1 MANENQVGAASDSVS
16 IKVVYPNTTE
26 NLTEDKEAEN
36 QASFPTNEKESSEEN
51 IQDDNASKKDEEVSF
66 SKDIFENELAMTI
79 DAIYSQPYTDYRGDM
94 PIINPQLKLSYSICP
109 STPTVTMQK
118 DAIKRLI
125 NVWKNDE
132 TFSYDHT
139 RDLTRSFELK
149 QVELKSDTVS
159 FIGNINKS
167 HEPLVDIQYML
178 RKEWERASLTSQ
190 ENNQSQ
196 NKGMS
201 IILN

>member
-36 QASFPTNEKESSEEN
+36 QASFPTNEKGSSEEN

-109 STPTVTMQK
+109 STPTVPMQK
-118 DAIKRLI
+118 DAIRRLL
-125 NVWKNDE
+125 NVWENDE
-132 TFSYDHT
+132 TYPSDHT
-139 RDLTRSFELK
+139 RDLTSSFELK
-149 QVELKSDTVS
+149 QVELNPDTVS

-167 HEPLVDIQYML
+167 HEPLVEIQYML

-190 ENNQSQ
+190 ANNQSH
-196 NKGMS
+196 NEGME

>member
-26 NLTEDKEAEN
+26 NLTGDKEAEN
-36 QASFPTNEKESSEEN
+36 QASFPTNEKGSSEEN

-109 STPTVTMQK
+109 STPTVPMQK
-118 DAIKRLI
+118 DAIRRLL
-125 NVWKNDE
+125 NVWENDE
-132 TFSYDHT
+132 TYPSDHT
-139 RDLTRSFELK
+139 RDLTSSFELK
-149 QVELKSDTVS
+149 QVELNPDTVS

-167 HEPLVDIQYML
+167 HEPLVEIQYML

-190 ENNQSQ
+190 ANNQSH
-196 NKGMS
+196 NEGME

>member
-26 NLTEDKEAEN
+26 NLTEDKEAKN
-36 QASFPTNEKESSEEN
+36 QASFPTNEKGSSEEN

-109 STPTVTMQK
+109 STPTVPMQK
-118 DAIKRLI
+118 DAIRRLL
-125 NVWKNDE
+125 NVWENDE
-132 TFSYDHT
+132 TYPSDHT
-139 RDLTRSFELK
+139 RDLTSSFELK
-149 QVELKSDTVS
+149 QVELNPDTVS

-167 HEPLVDIQYML
+167 HEPLVEIQYML

-190 ENNQSQ
+190 ANNQSH
-196 NKGMS
+196 NEGME